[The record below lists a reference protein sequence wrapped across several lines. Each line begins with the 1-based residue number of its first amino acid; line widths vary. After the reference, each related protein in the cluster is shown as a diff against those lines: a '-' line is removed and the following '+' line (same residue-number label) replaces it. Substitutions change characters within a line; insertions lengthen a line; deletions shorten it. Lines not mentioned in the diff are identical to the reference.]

1 MEKTYSYLI
10 SKNLVR
16 FLIFFFLL
24 VGYLPAKAQCFY
36 VQSILVDACNGPPC
50 PGTATEGQNEM
61 FSFVVGNTALN
72 VSNLTITWPS
82 PVATNPWRG
91 IETNTTITTPLVN
104 TLNSTIIS
112 CGWLKEPVGGVL
124 PANATVLVITST
136 DMCTAG
142 QSFASL
148 TDTLYV
154 IFQVA
159 GNTNGHFA
167 NYSTP
172 SGIRTLTVSFSTPPG
187 CSESVSYDKV
197 LLINQAGGH
206 SAQDGAGVDYTP
218 GGVATY
224 INRGCQAPYIP
235 IDVTASAP
243 ASTCSNASPTLTGVI
258 SGPATTY
265 SWTSN
270 GTGTISVPTGT
281 LSGVGTTTT
290 TVTPTYSPGAGESGT
305 VTFTLTAHGKC
316 SISVVT
322 NTVAITINPAPSP
335 TITSSNGA
343 SICNGGSTVLTASGA
358 GTFTWN
364 PGSHISSTYTVS
376 PVSTQIYSV
385 AATNTCGTT
394 NATYTVTVNPSPTY
408 TLASNSYT
416 LCNGSSQTFTVS
428 GASTYTWTPTSTLTN
443 ANTANPTATPTATTI
458 YSVTGTSANGCTNAT
473 PATVTVTINPVP
485 TLTLTA
491 SSATVCSS
499 GSTTL
504 TASGANTYT
513 WSSSAGG
520 GLSGTSGSSV
530 TVTPTSSPATYTVV
544 GTTSAGCQTSTKTT
558 TVTIVATPTI
568 SITQATFTTCL
579 NTPVTFTASGTS
591 TYTWTPTIGMTGSN
605 TANPTVTP
613 STTTTTIYSV
623 TGTSSGCTS
632 TANTVTLTINPL
644 PTYSLTSNSYT
655 ICNGSSQTFTVSGAS
670 TYTWTNPATLTGA
683 NTANPTASPTTTTV
697 YSVTGTSASACSN
710 LTPATVTVTVNPKP
724 TFTLTGN
731 AYTICNGGSQ
741 TFTVSGASTYTW
753 TPAATLTGANTAN
766 PTASPTTTTVYSVT
780 GTSALSCGNLTPATV
795 TVNVTAIPSMSLAA
809 SSYTICNGGSQTF
822 SVSGASTYSWT
833 PTATLT
839 NANTASPTANPTTTT
854 VYTVSGT
861 ASGCASSSPL
871 TLTLT
876 VNPLPTISVVPSTT
890 AICSGGGSS
899 TLTANGASTYTW
911 TPGATLSP
919 TTGSVVTATPTNTAT
934 PTVYTV
940 TGTDANNCVNKN
952 TVSIIV
958 NPTPTVS
965 VVGGGGNSQTI
976 CGGGLTNATVN
987 AITFTSTPSSSVSW
1001 TNNNTSIGVASSG
1014 NGNIAG
1020 YPAPTVT
1027 AQTIG
1032 IITASSTV
1040 AGCTSTNA
1048 TQLNYTITIN
1058 PIPGETGDVINP
1070 AGCGLSDGTITG
1082 ASGTGGS
1089 GNYSYE
1095 WNNTGGFVASSS
1107 LMDSAGTYPLQIKDN
1122 VTGCIYFQNFTISN
1136 AGAPAPPA
1144 VTPSSTA
1151 ACVGGAVILTA
1162 NPSSPV
1168 GTTYNWTEVNG
1179 NTGTGD
1185 TYTVTN
1191 MPASPNPYTI
1201 GVTATAAGC
1210 KGIAGTTSI
1219 TVNPLPDPAISSS
1232 TSQICQ
1238 GSSTTLSVTPTGN
1251 YNYQWGNNGGII
1263 VGATSSTLSVTASN
1277 TYSVTVTDNTTNCS
1291 ASTSINGT
1299 ITVNALPTIDTTGVI
1314 VTQSNCTSA
1323 TGGISNVTVT
1333 GAPTITYTWTSG
1345 TAFPTGAVIANGS
1358 GASAT
1363 LSNVSAGV
1371 YCLNVTDGNACQNSF
1386 CSVTVTNAS
1395 APAQPVL
1402 TAAGN
1407 DTTYCQGATIQTLT
1421 VTVASSGTVTPTLN
1435 WYSDAG
1441 LTTNIATNT
1450 NTYTPSASLPIG
1462 TTTFY
1467 VAATSNGCTG
1477 ISRPITITILPTPT
1491 ISINPLGNNSIICN
1505 GASVVITPNGANTYT
1520 LNPGNQTGISFTVN
1534 PTSTITYT
1542 IDGTNSVTG
1551 CSNATTD
1558 AGLAPITVN
1567 PTPTISI
1574 NPLGSNSVICNGSS
1588 VIITPIINPNTV
1600 ATYTLNPGNVTGT
1613 SFTVSPNSNTTYTID
1628 GTNSTT
1634 GCSNTV
1640 TDAALVP
1647 IIVNPTPT
1655 ISINPLGSNSVICN
1669 GTTVV
1674 IIPSGATSYTLNPG
1688 NQTGTSFTMSP
1699 SSNTTYTIEGTNSAT
1714 GCSNDTADAGLAPI
1728 TVNPTPIISINTLGN
1743 NGVICNGSPEV
1754 IIPVGAN
1761 TYTLN
1766 PGNQTGTSFTMS
1778 PTSNTTYTIDGSNS
1792 TTGCSNAATDAGLA
1806 TITVNPTPTIN
1817 INPLGSNS
1825 VICSGASVV
1834 IIPNMSPTSSSPTY
1848 TLNPGGQVGTS
1859 FNVSPTSSTTY
1870 TIDGTDGTT
1879 GCSNAAADAGLA
1891 VVTVNQ
1897 TPTLNLTGASID
1909 TAKCNQSNG
1918 GVSNISASN
1927 VSGGLAPYNYQWT
1940 NTSTGSIVSTSPSF
1954 TNQPNGTYSLQ
1965 VTDANGCV
1973 ANVTGTVS
1981 PTFNIP
1987 LVSVTA
1993 SFITNP
1999 NPAVGT
2005 IPLAISFSNTS
2016 VGAINYTWSF
2026 GDGNNSIAI
2035 NPSNTYTNVG
2045 TYSVVLAAINGTCS
2059 DTFRITVIANIP
2071 TTIIIPNIFS
2081 PNGDGTNDEFY
2092 IPNTGM
2098 ASLNCDIYNRWG
2110 QLLHTLTAPNQ
2121 SWDGITPNGDKAP
2134 EGTYMYIL
2142 EAKGL
2147 DGQTF
2152 KQQGTFML
2160 VR

>member
-724 TFTLTGN
+724 TYTLSGN

-741 TFTVSGASTYTW
+741 TFSVSGASTYTW
-753 TPAATLTGANTAN
+753 TPATTLTGTNTAN

-780 GTSALSCGNLTPATV
+780 GTSALSCSNLTPATV

-822 SVSGASTYSWT
+822 TVSGASTYTWT
-833 PTATLT
+833 NPATLT
-839 NANTASPTANPTTTT
+839 GASTASPTANPTTTT

-871 TLTLT
+871 TVTLT
-876 VNPLPTISVVPSTT
+876 VN
-890 AICSGGGSS
+890 
-899 TLTANGASTYTW
+899 
-911 TPGATLSP
+911 
-919 TTGSVVTATPTNTAT
+919 
-934 PTVYTV
+934 
-940 TGTDANNCVNKN
+940 
-952 TVSIIV
+952 
-958 NPTPTVS
+958 
-965 VVGGGGNSQTI
+965 
-976 CGGGLTNATVN
+976 
-987 AITFTSTPSSSVSW
+987 
-1001 TNNNTSIGVASSG
+1001 
-1014 NGNIAG
+1014 
-1020 YPAPTVT
+1020 
-1027 AQTIG
+1027 
-1032 IITASSTV
+1032 
-1040 AGCTSTNA
+1040 
-1048 TQLNYTITIN
+1048 
-1058 PIPGETGDVINP
+1058 
-1070 AGCGLSDGTITG
+1070 
-1082 ASGTGGS
+1082 
-1089 GNYSYE
+1089 
-1095 WNNTGGFVASSS
+1095 
-1107 LMDSAGTYPLQIKDN
+1107 
-1122 VTGCIYFQNFTISN
+1122 
-1136 AGAPAPPA
+1136 
-1144 VTPSSTA
+1144 
-1151 ACVGGAVILTA
+1151 
-1162 NPSSPV
+1162 
-1168 GTTYNWTEVNG
+1168 
-1179 NTGTGD
+1179 
-1185 TYTVTN
+1185 
-1191 MPASPNPYTI
+1191 
-1201 GVTATAAGC
+1201 
-1210 KGIAGTTSI
+1210 
-1219 TVNPLPDPAISSS
+1219 
-1232 TSQICQ
+1232 
-1238 GSSTTLSVTPTGN
+1238 
-1251 YNYQWGNNGGII
+1251 
-1263 VGATSSTLSVTASN
+1263 
-1277 TYSVTVTDNTTNCS
+1277 
-1291 ASTSINGT
+1291 
-1299 ITVNALPTIDTTGVI
+1299 
-1314 VTQSNCTSA
+1314 
-1323 TGGISNVTVT
+1323 
-1333 GAPTITYTWTSG
+1333 
-1345 TAFPTGAVIANGS
+1345 
-1358 GASAT
+1358 
-1363 LSNVSAGV
+1363 
-1371 YCLNVTDGNACQNSF
+1371 
-1386 CSVTVTNAS
+1386 
-1395 APAQPVL
+1395 
-1402 TAAGN
+1402 
-1407 DTTYCQGATIQTLT
+1407 
-1421 VTVASSGTVTPTLN
+1421 
-1435 WYSDAG
+1435 
-1441 LTTNIATNT
+1441 
-1450 NTYTPSASLPIG
+1450 
-1462 TTTFY
+1462 
-1467 VAATSNGCTG
+1467 
-1477 ISRPITITILPTPT
+1477 PTPT
-1491 ISINPLGNNSIICN
+1491 ISIAPLGSNSVICN
-1505 GASVVITPNGANTYT
+1505 GASVVITPSVNPSSAATYTLNPGNQVGPSFTVSPISSITYTINATDGTTGCPNAAAGAAIIPITVNPTPTITINPLGSNSVICNGASVVITPSVNPSSAATYTLNPGSQIGTSFTVSPSSSITGTDGTTTCQNATSDAASVPITVNPTPTISIAPLGSNSVICNGGSVVITPSGATTYT
-1520 LNPGNQTGISFTVN
+1520 LNPGNQTGTSCTVS
-1534 PTSTITYT
+1534 PTSSITYT
-1542 IDGTNSVTG
+1542 INGSDGTTA
-1551 CSNATTD
+1551 CQNATSD
-1558 AGLAPITVN
+1558 AASVPITVN

-1574 NPLGSNSVICNGSS
+1574 NPLGSNSVICNG
-1588 VIITPIINPNTV
+1588 
-1600 ATYTLNPGNVTGT
+1600 
-1613 SFTVSPNSNTTYTID
+1613 
-1628 GTNSTT
+1628 
-1634 GCSNTV
+1634 
-1640 TDAALVP
+1640 
-1647 IIVNPTPT
+1647 
-1655 ISINPLGSNSVICN
+1655 GS
-1669 GTTVV
+1669 VV
-1674 IIPSGATSYTLNPG
+1674 ITPSGAT
-1688 NQTGTSFTMSP
+1688 
-1699 SSNTTYTIEGTNSAT
+1699 
-1714 GCSNDTADAGLAPI
+1714 
-1728 TVNPTPIISINTLGN
+1728 
-1743 NGVICNGSPEV
+1743 
-1754 IIPVGAN
+1754 

-1766 PGNQTGTSFTMS
+1766 PGNQTGTSFTVS
-1778 PTSNTTYTIDGSNS
+1778 PSSSTTYTIDGSNS
-1792 TTGCSNAATDAGLA
+1792 VTGCSNAITDVVSVP
-1806 TITVNPTPTIN
+1806 ITVNPTPTIS
-1817 INPLGSNS
+1817 IAPLGSNS
-1825 VICSGASVV
+1825 VICSGTSVV
-1834 IIPNMSPTSSSPTY
+1834 ITPSGATTY
-1848 TLNPGGQVGTS
+1848 TLNPGNQVGTS
-1859 FNVSPTSSTTY
+1859 FTVNPLSTTTY
-1870 TIDGTDGTT
+1870 TVDGSDGSTSCT
-1879 GCSNAAADAGLA
+1879 NAAANAALA
-1891 VVTVNQ
+1891 PIMVNQ
-1897 TPTLNLTGASID
+1897 TPTLSVSGATVASANCGQ
-1909 TAKCNQSNG
+1909 TTG
-1918 GVSNISASN
+1918 GVSGIDNSS
-1927 VSGGLAPYNYQWT
+1927 VSGGAAPYNYQWT
-1940 NTSTGSIVSTSPSF
+1940 SVSTGSVVSTTS
-1954 TNQPNGTYSLQ
+1954 TLINQGLGTYSLL
-1965 VTDANGCV
+1965 VTDVNGCV
-1973 ANVTGTVS
+1973 ANVTGGSSTFTVPAS
-1981 PTFNIP
+1981 AAIVASMANSNPT
-1987 LVSVTA
+1987 T
-1993 SFITNP
+1993 
-1999 NPAVGT
+1999 GT
-2005 IPLAISFSNTS
+2005 VPLAVSFTNTS
-2016 VGAINYTWSF
+2016 VGATNYTWSF
-2026 GDGNNSIAI
+2026 GDGDTSTAV
-2035 NPSNTYTNVG
+2035 NPTNTYTNAG
-2045 TYSVVLAAINGTCS
+2045 TYTVILTAINGACS
-2059 DTFRITVIANIP
+2059 DTHTITVIANVP
-2071 TTIIIPNIFS
+2071 TTLIIPNVFS
-2081 PNGDGTNDEFY
+2081 PNGDGTNDEFF

-2098 ASLNCDIYNRWG
+2098 ASLNCDIFNRWG
-2110 QLLHTLTAPNQ
+2110 QLLYTITAPNQ
-2121 SWDGITPNGDKAP
+2121 GWDGITPNGDKAP
-2134 EGTYMYIL
+2134 EGTYMYL
-2142 EAKGL
+2142 SVAKGL
-2147 DGQTF
+2147 DGQTY
-2152 KQQGTFML
+2152 KQQGTVML